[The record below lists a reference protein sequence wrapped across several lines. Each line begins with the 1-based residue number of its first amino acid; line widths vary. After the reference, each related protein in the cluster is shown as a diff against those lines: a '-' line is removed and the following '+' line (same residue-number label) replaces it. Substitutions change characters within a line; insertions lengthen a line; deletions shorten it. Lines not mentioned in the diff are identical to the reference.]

1 MEDIALKKKHHL
13 FIILAGIF
21 ITNAIVAEI
30 IGVKIFSGEAYLN
43 FPPAQIPLLAGMK
56 LDFNFSAG
64 VVIWPIVFVV
74 SDIINEYFG
83 KSGVK
88 KVSIITACLIAYTFV
103 IIYFTTTLPPA
114 AFWLEINKTDIDGN
128 SLNINNAFNAI
139 FRQGMGIMIGS
150 IVAFF
155 IGQLLDAQAFHWI
168 KSITGSKK
176 LWLRATGSTLI
187 SQLIDSYVVLF
198 IAFYLFGNWSFEQV
212 ISVAIINYIYKFVVA
227 IAMTPLLYFIHY
239 WIDSY
244 LGKDKI
250 D

>member
-1 MEDIALKKKHHL
+1 MEDIAIKKKHHL

-30 IGVKIFSGEAYLN
+30 IGVKIFSGEALLGL
-43 FPPAQIPLLAGMK
+43 PPAQIPLLAGMK
-56 LDFNFSAG
+56 LDFNFTAG
-64 VVIWPIVFVV
+64 VIIWPIVFVV

-83 KSGVK
+83 KAGVK
-88 KVSIITACLIAYTFV
+88 KVSYITAGLIVYTFF
-103 IIYFTTTLPPA
+103 ITFCATKLPPA
-114 AFWLEINKTDIDGN
+114 AFWLDINKLDKNGN
-128 SLNINNAFNAI
+128 PLNINEAYSVI
-139 FRQGMGIMIGS
+139 FQQGMGIMFAS
-150 IVAFF
+150 IVAFLF
-155 IGQLLDAQAFHWI
+155 GQIIDAYAFHWI
-168 KSITGSKK
+168 KNITGSKK

-187 SQLIDSYVVLF
+187 SQLFDSLIVIY
-198 IAFYLFGNWSFEQV
+198 IAFYLLGNLTFEQFLS
-212 ISVAIINYIYKFVVA
+212 ISIINYIYKFVVA

>member
-30 IGVKIFSGEAYLN
+30 IGVKIFSGEALLGL
-43 FPPAQIPLLAGMK
+43 PPAQISLLAGMK

-155 IGQLLDAQAFHWI
+155 IGQLLDAHAFHWI

-227 IAMTPLLYFIHY
+227 IAMTPLLYFIHF